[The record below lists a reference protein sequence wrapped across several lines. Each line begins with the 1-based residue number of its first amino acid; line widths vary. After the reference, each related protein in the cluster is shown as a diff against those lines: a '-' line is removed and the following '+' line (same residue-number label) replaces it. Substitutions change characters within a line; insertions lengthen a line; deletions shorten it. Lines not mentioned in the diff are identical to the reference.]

1 MLFTCILFA
10 AKWKVLCTFKALKIM
25 NARRNGSTQPSN
37 PENDSHFI
45 PQTAEEPTVEKLT
58 AEEFQNF
65 YEALD
70 FKWNPQNVCYN

>member
-1 MLFTCILFA
+1 MT
-10 AKWKVLCTFKALKIM
+10 V
-25 NARRNGSTQPSN
+25 RRNGSIQPSTT
-37 PENDSHFI
+37 
-45 PQTAEEPTVEKLT
+45 PQVEEPTVEKLT

>member
-1 MLFTCILFA
+1 MS
-10 AKWKVLCTFKALKIM
+10 V
-25 NARRNGSTQPSN
+25 RRNGSTQPSTI
-37 PENDSHFI
+37 ENNSHFI
-45 PQTAEEPTVEKLT
+45 PQVEEPAVEKLT